1 MNYTLEEVLDHDY
14 VWVNKMFETITRTEL
29 NKNLTEL
36 SMHGID
42 PKEISGIKRSF
53 ENQFKNVKESEK
65 ESKITLLKL
74 QSMTGFKYG
83 KKSRT
88 KVINR

>member
-1 MNYTLEEVLDHDY
+1 
-14 VWVNKMFETITRTEL
+14 
-29 NKNLTEL
+29 
-36 SMHGID
+36 MHGID
-42 PKEISGIKRSF
+42 PKEIDKIRGTF
-53 ENQFKNVKESEK
+53 EREFKKVKPSEK